1 MRLFFI
7 IVVMIFS
14 AKSWAEIQVI
24 ASRSEVGSV
33 WNNFTGDR
41 TLYQAKLDSSHG
53 ILILEKYATNT
64 NLNPRTLVWKREY
77 PLHTSEELAH
87 ATTEMQRIELNWP
100 LETYYRLHARDC
112 QALIFA
118 IPVGNL
124 FQLADQTRE
133 IVSRLEAPS
142 EDFNIKRLVKFSPAC
157 GSPAFYL
164 GAILTHDHKFKRFAI
179 VSENGSRLP
188 LRVEKENGQ
197 LLIKNQTTT
206 LVRIS
211 GQNSFD
217 SESGGDFTASVI
229 TDCARGLYKTYDF
242 EVRRRRQNGSYV
254 WSLMFFQ
261 ELDGHISL
269 SNDRDPEFDVGQA
282 IAQAPVDLVTG
293 VLDGI
298 FGTLIWNIFV
308 SGAKKREMVENSIYE
323 EAKKNETMR
332 ETFTDQELR
341 ALAHRIAVNASLPWF
356 APFSD
361 TEGIKKRAAME
372 FAFELVKKVALE
384 KLPEGS
390 LPDMARGVA
399 IRATRDLEQ
408 CLRAASSSGEIDVC
422 VAKFARSA
430 PYRVGRELLTLHIEA
445 GLRDQTLTTQQK
457 RGVLATSL
465 KRFDQCSQSNYF
477 RPYDEHIKN
486 LAANRRRA
494 RTPRPP
500 DERRAV
506 RRGFVDDDLPFN
518 ANNVIMSCLF
528 QGVMDGTDEATTL
541 SIDDLLRPLMA
552 DSSTRTAKR
561 EELLGAMRQCLSSA
575 RYFVQAENFR
585 QYNHQHLQSLEVEQ
599 FQQKLSECIA
609 TTKVKTAEVVI
620 ERQVATNNA
629 LVEATRDNPAL
640 RQQVVQLT
648 MTEGLKPCLERQRG
662 VPDPA
667 KCTTM
672 AQNVA
677 TRESFIL
684 ILQDNLAKEMGR
696 DTPAYNWALREVGL
710 GNMEPRPYSYN
721 LRKCFDDRRA
731 VLLTSLARDGSTIP
745 TDDFSNANCITRAIM
760 ELAPEMVRQK
770 YLKTLRE
777 KPDLKDIPALRDPTM
792 ITEMGQKM
800 KHCLFE
806 ELKSFDTVDAL
817 SAALEGAQARCTVSL
832 YKEIL
837 PRVIEMAMNQKLLS
851 VVPDEARRREL
862 VARLKADFTA
872 RIQGLDTEAN
882 IMAQVDAFT
891 ADATIEIVKQS
902 LRWSVADNLPGNEER
917 QTAMSDQIIAQVVTP
932 TWEAQMRAAIAAGD
946 DALQKRL
953 QAQVKK
959 TAAPLIMETALPER
973 LREHVSSASSRASI
987 TRGVVQEYRKCLG
1000 KIKDD
1005 ARDFDKKFDQC
1016 AVKATNSAT
1025 HSIFQVS
1032 LNSALELYFPVSTGT
1047 AAEISGNRAA
1057 QRQVKSRLLVN
1068 SLWTE
1073 IARANAAGPRA
1084 VARLGEI
1091 FKVRAGREVALI
1103 LVERELYRSLSGSIR
1118 ERVVPRAQANAR
1130 ACFQNIEDKLTRR
1143 ETVNVQAAMDI
1154 CSKKIKV
1161 ETAEM
1166 ALMESFE
1173 SNLGFLSSEPSRTGP
1188 VLTDTRQFFNRCV
1201 AAYAGWTD
1209 TQLETKLNECMSKTV
1224 LHFAERL
1231 AQATLDYMSR
1241 IRAGSP
1247 VAMPAFQACLNI
1259 VEGQLSRGLTWV
1271 KDEVEKCTNT
1281 ALKPNLKLEVHRYY
1295 NTKIPSNLN
1304 GGQRAVVEDGF
1315 TILLPIFDGKI
1326 ITSGSASSD
1335 PIGSLSDTFTQMAT
1349 FLGDSARFDQVTT
1362 QRRITDFKVHMRS
1375 RLSGT
1380 STMTD
1385 KQFIEELVRSD
1396 LMTTMIEGYI
1406 AEKIIAKAD
1415 EIGLGDQARRR
1426 VVSPNNMQA
1435 IFERN
1440 ATGRDIMDAIKRE
1453 VVRPLLAGTP
1463 MNVVMAKVKADIL
1476 TEINRRIDD
1485 IKRAISP
1492 F

>member
-1 MRLFFI
+1 ML
-7 IVVMIFS
+7 FS
-14 AKSWAEIQVI
+14 AQLMGEIQVV
-24 ASRSEVGSV
+24 ASRSEVGGV

-41 TLYQAKLDSSHG
+41 NLYQARLDSTRG
-53 ILILEKYATNT
+53 VVILEKFATNT
-64 NLNPRTLVWKREY
+64 QLNPRTLVWQREY
-77 PLHTSEELAH
+77 PLHTPEELAR
-87 ATTEMQRIELNWP
+87 ATEEMRKIELSWP

-112 QALIFA
+112 LALIFS

-124 FQLADQTRE
+124 FNLADQTRQ

-142 EDFNIKRLVKFSPAC
+142 EDFNIKRLVKFTPAC
-157 GSPAFYL
+157 GSPPFYL
-164 GAILTHDHKFKRFAI
+164 GAVLTHDHKIKRFAI
-179 VSENGSRLP
+179 VSETGAPLP
-188 LRVEKENGQ
+188 LRVERENGQ

-217 SESGGDFTASVI
+217 SESGGEFTASLI

-242 EVRRRRQNGSYV
+242 EIRRRRHNGNFV
-254 WSLMFFQ
+254 WSLLFFQ
-261 ELDGHISL
+261 ELDGRISL

-308 SGAKKREMVENSIYE
+308 SGSTKRQMVENSIYD
-323 EAKKNETMR
+323 EAKKNETMSS
-332 ETFTDQELR
+332 TFSDQELR
-341 ALAHRIAVNASLPWF
+341 ALAHRIASNASLPWF
-356 APFSD
+356 APFSGTD
-361 TEGIKKRAAME
+361 GIKKRAAME
-372 FAFELVKKVALE
+372 FAFELVKKIALE

-390 LPDMARGVA
+390 LPDMANGVA
-399 IRATRDLEQ
+399 IHATRDLEQ

-430 PYRVGRELLTLHIEA
+430 PYRVGRELLTIHIET
-445 GLRDQTLTTQQK
+445 GLRGQGLNTQQR
-457 RGVLATSL
+457 RGIVATSL

-477 RPYDEHIKN
+477 RPYDEHIKQ
-486 LAANRRRA
+486 LASRRRSGHTA
-494 RTPRPP
+494 RPAGQRRP
-500 DERRAV
+500 V
-506 RRGFVDDDLPFN
+506 RRGFVDDELPFN

-528 QGVMDGTDEATTL
+528 QGVMDGVDEATTL
-541 SIDDLLRPLMA
+541 GVDEMLRPLMA
-552 DSSTRTAKR
+552 DPAARTAKR
-561 EELLGAMRQCLSSA
+561 ESLVRAMRQCLTSA
-575 RYFVQAENFR
+575 GYFVQTENFR
-585 QYNHQHLQSLEVEQ
+585 QYNHNHLQSLEVEQ
-599 FQQKLSECIA
+599 FQTKLNECVA
-609 TTKVKTAEVVI
+609 ATKVKTAEVVI
-620 ERQVATNNA
+620 ERQVATNSG
-629 LVEATRDNPAL
+629 LITATRDNPAQ
-640 RQQVVQLT
+640 REQVIQLT
-648 MTEGLKPCLERQRG
+648 LSEGLRPCLAAQRG
-662 VPDPA
+662 IPDPA

-684 ILQDNLAKEMGR
+684 ILQDNLATEMGR
-696 DTPAYNWALREVGL
+696 DTSAYNWALREVGL
-710 GNMEPRPYSYN
+710 GNVEPRPYSFN

-777 KPDLKDIPALRDPTM
+777 KPDLKNIPALRDPAL

-800 KHCLFE
+800 KQCLFE

-837 PRVIEMAMNQKLLS
+837 PRVIEMAMNQKLLQ

-862 VARLKADFTA
+862 VARLKADFSG
-872 RIQGLDTEAN
+872 RIQGLDSEAA

-891 ADATIEIVKQS
+891 ADATMEIVKQS
-902 LRWSVADNLPGNEER
+902 LRWSVADNLPGSEAR
-917 QTAMSDQIIAQVVTP
+917 QNTLSDQIIAQVVTP
-932 TWEAQMRAAIAAGD
+932 AWETRMRAAIAAGD
-946 DALQKRL
+946 DALQSKL
-953 QAQVKK
+953 QAQIKK
-959 TAAPLIMETALPER
+959 TAAPLIMESALPER
-973 LREHVSSASSRASI
+973 LREHVTSAGTRTTI
-987 TRGVVQEYRKCLG
+987 TRGVVQEYRRCLG
-1000 KIKDD
+1000 RIKDD
-1005 ARDFDKKFDQC
+1005 ARDFEQKFQQC
-1016 AVKATNSAT
+1016 AVAATNGAT
-1025 HSIFQVS
+1025 RAIFEVS
-1032 LNSALELYFPVSTGT
+1032 LGSALESYFPVLTGT
-1047 AAEISGNRAA
+1047 PAEISGNRAA
-1057 QRQVKSRLLVN
+1057 QRQIKSRLLV
-1068 SLWTE
+1068 SGLWTE

-1084 VARLGEI
+1084 VARLGDI
-1091 FKVRAGREVALI
+1091 FKVRAGREVALV
-1103 LVERELYRSLSGSIR
+1103 LVERELYRSLTGDIR

-1143 ETVNVQAAMDI
+1143 ETVNIQVAMDS

-1161 ETAEM
+1161 ETAAI

-1173 SNLGFLSSEPSRTGP
+1173 NSLGFLSNQPARTGP
-1188 VLTDTRQFFNRCV
+1188 VLTNARQFFDRCV
-1201 AAYAGWTD
+1201 AGYTGWTEA
-1209 TQLETKLNECMSKTV
+1209 QMEARLNECMSKTV
-1224 LHFAERL
+1224 IYFAQHL
-1231 AQATLDYMSR
+1231 AQATLDYMAP
-1241 IRAGSP
+1241 IRAGNP
-1247 VAMPAFQACLNI
+1247 VAMPAFRACLDTI
-1259 VEGQLSRGLTWV
+1259 EGQVSRVLTWV
-1271 KDEVEKCTNT
+1271 KDEVEKCTNNV
-1281 ALKPNLKLEVHRYY
+1281 LKPNLKLEIHRFY
-1295 NTKIPSNLN
+1295 NTKIPGNLS
-1304 GGQRAVVEDGF
+1304 GGERAVVEDGF
-1315 TILLPIFDGKI
+1315 TMLTPIFDGKI
-1326 ITSGSASSD
+1326 ISTGSAATD
-1335 PIGSLSDTFTQMAT
+1335 PISSMGDTFTQLAG

-1362 QRRITDFKVHMRS
+1362 QRRITSFKVHMRS

-1415 EIGLGDQARRR
+1415 ELGLGDQARRR
-1426 VVSPNNMQA
+1426 VVSPENMQA

-1440 ATGRDIMDAIKRE
+1440 ATGRDIMDTIKRE

-1463 MNVVMAKVKADIL
+1463 MNVVMAKVKSDIMI
-1476 TEINRRIDD
+1476 EVNRRIAD